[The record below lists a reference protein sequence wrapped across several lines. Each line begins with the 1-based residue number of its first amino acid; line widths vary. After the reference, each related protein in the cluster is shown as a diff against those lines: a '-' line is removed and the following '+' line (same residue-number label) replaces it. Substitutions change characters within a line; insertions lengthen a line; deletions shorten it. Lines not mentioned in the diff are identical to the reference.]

1 MRVKKE
7 GFPVVVQAYES
18 VTSKPDHF
26 IAEQVVYSQLE
37 VDTFTARYAGKLIR
51 QRPLTSA
58 ELNRQTGTAKP
69 KRRRSAL
76 GVIVLILLIL
86 AILIFIGF
94 ATGWIQ
100 QNLGIDL
107 MVLPKT
113 FLTLV
118 I

>member
-18 VTSKPDHF
+18 VTAKPDHF
-26 IAEQVVYSQLE
+26 IAEQIVYTQE
-37 VDTFTARYAGKLIR
+37 AVDAFTARYAGKLIR

-58 ELNRQTGTAKP
+58 EVSRQPGEVKH
-69 KRRRSAL
+69 KRRSTL
-76 GVIVLILLIL
+76 GVVVLLLLIL

-100 QNLGIDL
+100 ETFGIEL
-107 MVLPKT
+107 MVPLRQY
-113 FLTLV
+113 LV
-118 I
+118 LSI

>member
-18 VTSKPDHF
+18 VLNKPDHF
-26 IAEQVVYSQLE
+26 IAEQIVYTQE
-37 VDTFTARYAGKLIR
+37 AVDAFTARYAGKLIR

-58 ELNRQTGTAKP
+58 EVSRQPGEVRH
-69 KRRRSAL
+69 KRRSSL

-100 QNLGIDL
+100 ETFGVDL
-107 MVLPKT
+107 MVTTSQVLH
-113 FLTLV
+113 LLSW
-118 I
+118 